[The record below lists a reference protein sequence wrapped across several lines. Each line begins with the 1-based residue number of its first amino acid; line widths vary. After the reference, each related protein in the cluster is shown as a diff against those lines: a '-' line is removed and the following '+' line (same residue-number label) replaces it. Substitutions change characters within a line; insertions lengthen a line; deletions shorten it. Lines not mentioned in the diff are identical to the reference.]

1 MKRATVILL
10 ALCLLTPSTLF
21 SQDKRSLK
29 AAELSYNAAEKD
41 LKKGNYQDA
50 ASKFEIVVSSI
61 PEGINTRKYLI
72 MRLES
77 LIKLVDI
84 YFYKSVN
91 VEKACQNLNLYFSNI
106 AKVRNAGVLST
117 KELFSYLEQEK
128 EFSKEKSQCE
138 SYQRVGSDMEKFR
151 KDFDKK
157 LE

>member
-1 MKRATVILL
+1 MKRAAVILL
-10 ALCLLTPSTLF
+10 ALCLLSPSTLF

-50 ASKFEIVVSSI
+50 ANKFEIVVSSI
-61 PEGINTRKYLI
+61 PEGIDSRKYI
-72 MRLES
+72 VIRLES

-91 VEKACQNLNLYFSNI
+91 FEKACQNLNLYFSNI
-106 AKVRNAGVLST
+106 SKVRNAGVLST
-117 KELFSYLEQEK
+117 KELFNYLEQEK

-157 LE
+157 IE